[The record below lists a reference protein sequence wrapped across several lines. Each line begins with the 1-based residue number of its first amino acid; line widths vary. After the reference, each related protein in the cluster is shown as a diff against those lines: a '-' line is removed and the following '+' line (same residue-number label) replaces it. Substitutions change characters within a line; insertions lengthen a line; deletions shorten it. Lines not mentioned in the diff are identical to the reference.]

1 MFSRANKE
9 FLIFIFFLA
18 LSAIFWFIL
27 TMNEVYVRQVPVCVR
42 VTDVP
47 RNIVLTSDDIDTI
60 QVTLRDKGW
69 VLSTYLTGSDMLTA
83 EFRFNDHRTGNG
95 VATITSAD
103 IQKYLAQRLNS
114 STTVV
119 QVKTDRLDF
128 FYNHGQ
134 SKKVPVRWRG
144 LVEPD
149 EMYFI
154 SEVGYSPDSVV
165 VYAAPEVLDTLRAV
179 FTEPLNQTG
188 FRDSLKLTA
197 RIARVGGV
205 KIVPDRTSITFIT
218 DVLSE
223 VHLNGVLIHGINLP
237 DGKIL
242 RTFPSRVG
250 VKFVTGVRRFKELR
264 PSDFIVVADYNEIRR
279 RPSAKC
285 HIQLKQVPHGVQTAR
300 LDESHVDYLIEEE

>member
-1 MFSRANKE
+1 MTRLCALPLDSRPCSALFPLE
-9 FLIFIFFLA
+9 FA
-18 LSAIFWFIL
+18 RWCGCEL
-27 TMNEVYVRQVPVCVR
+27 TM
-42 VTDVP
+42 P
-47 RNIVLTSDDIDTI
+47 R
-60 QVTLRDKGW
+60 
-69 VLSTYLTGSDMLTA
+69 
-83 EFRFNDHRTGNG
+83 
-95 VATITSAD
+95 
-103 IQKYLAQRLNS
+103 
-114 STTVV
+114 
-119 QVKTDRLDF
+119 
-128 FYNHGQ
+128 
-134 SKKVPVRWRG
+134 
-144 LVEPD
+144 PD
-149 EMYFI
+149 EMDHFTTPASLGMSRAFI
-154 SEVGYSPDSVV
+154 ER
-165 VYAAPEVLDTLRAV
+165 AAPGSAALCLSVDHWCYGSLLGSRTMDVSQIEALQRLDTLRAV